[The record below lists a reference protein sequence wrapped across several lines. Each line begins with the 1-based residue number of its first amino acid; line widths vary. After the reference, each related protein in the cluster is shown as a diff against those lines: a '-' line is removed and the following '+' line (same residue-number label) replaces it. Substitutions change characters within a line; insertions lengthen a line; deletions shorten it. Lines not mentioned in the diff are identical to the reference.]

1 MSADVAT
8 LVLAIDSSQVRT
20 GEVALGSMTSASQR
34 AEAQTGKTEKA
45 TNMLTQAYRDL
56 AKAAAAYK
64 IFDFVKDSALLAA
77 RFETMGVVMKI
88 AGNNAGYTKVQL
100 DAFAEGLQKTGI
112 SMLQSRNIL
121 VQLSTAEIDLAKA
134 TELGRAAQDL
144 AVVGNINSS
153 EALERMVHGIKSG
166 EIEILRTLGMQ
177 VSWEKSYKLM
187 AQEIGTTS
195 DKLTEHQK
203 VIARTNAVI
212 AEGAKYNGIYEES
225 MTTAGKA
232 LTSLTRYWEDFKVKL
247 GEVALPALAD
257 AIFTFTDALRA
268 ANKELETAGSR
279 NMISDIGVGLKNA
292 FNVVKETVLVL
303 GANVAYVFAA
313 VGREIAAV
321 AAQAVA
327 LSRLDLSAFKG
338 IGEALSEDNAAAEKA
353 LLAFENTVLKTGKG
367 NATQM
372 EESMMNARTSSKKTE
387 EQRIAEG
394 AANRKLRAEQD
405 AMLGSSKKAKA
416 GKDEERQAYESLT
429 KSIYEKIAA
438 ASLEDDGTTKLLSG
452 ENDRAKI
459 LYDLANGQLK
469 LTAAHKASVLAKL
482 EEQIAT
488 ERQKQTAVTYSKAM
502 KDLSDSVTSAED
514 STRELNAAQKIL
526 LDLMRSPEW
535 DKMPETWR
543 QIAVEQTA
551 VATAAMDAVKWELQL
566 KQLLEQT
573 PTAQLEKTR
582 ETMAKL
588 ADEYERGTFGIVGS
602 TAAMEKYGEV
612 VNTALGRNA
621 EQLEKEAG
629 ALDEFAKAAA
639 QNIQKS
645 MADFLFDPFA
655 NGTKGMVA
663 SFGIAVRRM
672 IADAVAA
679 DLAKRLF
686 GDLGSKGGGGG
697 IGGLFG
703 MLAGLFTG
711 NVGAQGYQLPD
722 TGFGAPVYGGDLPSF
737 DVGTDFVPRDMIA
750 KVHYG
755 EKIVPFKDREK
766 SSGNT
771 FNVSVVVPQGS
782 PIETRRAAAVGLR
795 EGLAGISRA
804 QRYS

>member
-20 GEVALGSMTSASQR
+20 GEHALNSLTSTSRQT
-34 AEAQTGKTEKA
+34 EIQTGKTAKA
-45 TNMLTQAYRDL
+45 TTMLSQAYSDL

-64 IFDFVKDSALLAA
+64 VFDFVKDSAMLAA

-100 DAFAEGLQKTGI
+100 DAFAEGLQKSGI

-121 VQLSTAEIDLAKA
+121 TQLATAEIDLTKA
-134 TELGRAAQDL
+134 VELGRTAQDL

-187 AQEIGTTS
+187 AKEIGTTS

-232 LTSLTRYWEDFKVKL
+232 MTSLTRYWEDFKVKA

-257 AIFTFTDALRA
+257 AVFSLTDALKA
-268 ANKELETAGSR
+268 ANAELETAGSR
-279 NMISDIGVGLKNA
+279 NVISDIGVGLKNA
-292 FNVVKETVLVL
+292 FNTVKETVLIL

-313 VGREIAAV
+313 IGREIAAV
-321 AAQAVA
+321 SAQAVA
-327 LSRLDLSAFKG
+327 LANMDWSAFKG
-338 IGEALSEDNAAAEKA
+338 IGEALQSDNEAAEKA
-353 LLAFENTVLKTGKG
+353 LRAFENNVLKVGKG
-367 NATQM
+367 NASQM
-372 EESMMNARTSSKKTE
+372 EESMLNARQSSKKTE

-394 AANRKLRAEQD
+394 AATRKLRAEQD
-405 AMLGSSKKAKA
+405 AALTSSKKTKA
-416 GKDEERQAYESLT
+416 GKNEEQQAYESLT
-429 KSIYEKIAA
+429 KAIYEKTAA
-438 ASLEDDGTTKLLSG
+438 AALEDDGTTKLLAG
-452 ENDRAKI
+452 ENDRAKL
-459 LYDLANGQLK
+459 LYDLANGQVK

-482 EEQIAT
+482 EEQIAA
-488 ERQKQTAVTYSKAM
+488 EQQKQTAVTYGKTM
-502 KDLSDSVTSAED
+502 KDVSDSVASAED

-535 DKMPETWR
+535 AKMPETW
-543 QIAVEQTA
+543 QQATIEQTA
-551 VATAAMDAVKWELQL
+551 FATSVMETVKWELEL
-566 KQLLEQT
+566 KALLEQT
-573 PTAQLEKTR
+573 PSAQLEKQRTL
-582 ETMAKL
+582 MQKL
-588 ADEYERGTFGIVGS
+588 AEEYQNGRFGIEGS

-621 EQLEKEAG
+621 EQLEKETS

-655 NGTKGMVA
+655 NGTKGMLVA
-663 SFGIAVRRM
+663 FGTAVRRM

-686 GDLGSKGGGGG
+686 GDLGGKGGGG

-703 MLAGLFTG
+703 MLAGIFKG
-711 NVGAQGYQLPD
+711 DSVGAQGYQLPD
-722 TGFGAPVYGGDLPSF
+722 SGIGAPVYGGDLPSF
-737 DVGTDFVPRDMIA
+737 DVGTDFVPRDMVA

-755 EKIVPFKDREK
+755 EQIVPANENRKKGD
-766 SSGNT
+766 T
-771 FNVSVVVPQGS
+771 YNVSVVVPQGS
-782 PIETRRAAAVGLR
+782 PIETRRAAGAGLR
-795 EGLAGISRA
+795 DGLAAIGKA
-804 QRYS
+804 QRYA